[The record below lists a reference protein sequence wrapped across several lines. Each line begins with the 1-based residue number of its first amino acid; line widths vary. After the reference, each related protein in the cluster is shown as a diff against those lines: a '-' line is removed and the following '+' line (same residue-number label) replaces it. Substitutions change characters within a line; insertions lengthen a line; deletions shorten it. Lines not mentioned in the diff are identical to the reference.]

1 MIKSAVI
8 TIDSSWKLHQ
18 VWLLPLAISTTQP
31 WFIYE
36 VARYKSQVHY
46 QRTHGL
52 RPTVHQLIDSTTYHY
67 ILQTRDV
74 SVGSCA
80 NLRKIRS
87 LSWSVEFLVII
98 LHLLQ
103 TSNSLSCLDSIEVRQ
118 NPCLFSRISSWLT
131 MPTICSKS
139 IVPR

>member
-1 MIKSAVI
+1 MIKSTVI
-8 TIDSSWKLHQ
+8 TIDSSWNLHQ
-18 VWLLPLAISTTQP
+18 VWLLPLAISTTQS

-52 RPTVHQLIDSTTYHY
+52 RPTVHQFIDRTTYHY
-67 ILQTRDV
+67 ILPIRNV

-80 NLRKIRS
+80 NVRKIRS
-87 LSWSVEFLVII
+87 LSWSVEFLLII
-98 LHLLQ
+98 LHLQ
-103 TSNSLSCLDSIEVRQ
+103 SCLDSIEVRQ
-118 NPCLFSRISSWLT
+118 NPWCLLSRISSRLSMQT
-131 MPTICSKS
+131 VCSKS